1 MKLEILAE
9 CRYCNTDDVTNRHSA
24 CWDFCRES
32 GERQI
37 HSQKE
42 RESQEEGGTVV
53 GEINQELM
61 ELWFKTYR
69 RTFNFSVA

>member
-1 MKLEILAE
+1 MSLTGIVPAEIFAGRVE
-9 CRYCNTDDVTNRHSA
+9 KD
-24 CWDFCRES
+24 
-32 GERQI
+32 I

-61 ELWFKTYR
+61 ELWFKSYR